1 MAKKRV
7 REMAE
12 NKKKANVRIFGE
24 EYTLKGRA
32 NPEYMKELAHSVEAS
47 MREIKERNPKL
58 TSTQVAVLA
67 AVNIA
72 DLYFTSRWNE
82 KGWGTGVED
91 AGKAGEGGE

>member
-1 MAKKRV
+1 
-7 REMAE
+7 MAE

-32 NPEYMKELAHSVEAS
+32 NPEYMKELAHYVDAI

-58 TSTQVAVLA
+58 TSTQVAVKA

-72 DLYFTSRWNE
+72 DLYFTSRCTE